1 MGPQDATLSILL
13 QSYSQPLEKAQ
24 QRPLSAAIKLKSDT
38 LEAATAPAIKCFTLN
53 PPSVHCVQVIQEQH
67 VPVH

>member
-24 QRPLSAAIKLKSDT
+24 QRPLSAAIKSDT

-53 PPSVHCVQVIQEQH
+53 PPSVHCVQVIQEKH
-67 VPVH
+67 MPVH